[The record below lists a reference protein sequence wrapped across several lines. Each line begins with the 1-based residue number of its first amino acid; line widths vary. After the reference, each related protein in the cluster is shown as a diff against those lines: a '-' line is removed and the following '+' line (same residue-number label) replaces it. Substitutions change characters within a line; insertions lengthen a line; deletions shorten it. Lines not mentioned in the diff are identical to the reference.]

1 MLLTIKNPLCHFQ
14 CAGTMFNDRLCICYD
29 SCQVDRECAGET
41 LEVGLVKGNGYAIT
55 AIRQIH
61 VEKDLREL
69 VGTAV
74 LFIVRLRNATGQK
87 QWTGD
92 WADT

>member
-1 MLLTIKNPLCHFQ
+1 
-14 CAGTMFNDRLCICYD
+14 MFNDRLCICYD